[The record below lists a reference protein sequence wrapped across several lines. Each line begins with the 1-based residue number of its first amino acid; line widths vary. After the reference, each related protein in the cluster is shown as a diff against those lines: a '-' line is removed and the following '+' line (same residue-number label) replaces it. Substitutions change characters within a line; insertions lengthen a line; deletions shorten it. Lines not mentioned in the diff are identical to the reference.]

1 MDPSWASGAGDGVDG
16 SQNGQDGTYVGV
28 KMDDLTEVQ
37 IEGIARS
44 MPIQRAQIS
53 TVGRPLPE

>member
-1 MDPSWASGAGDGVDG
+1 MDPSWAAAGAGDRVDG
-16 SQNGQDGTYVGV
+16 SQDGQDGTYVGV

-44 MPIQRAQIS
+44 MPIKRAQIS
-53 TVGRPLPE
+53 TV